1 MIILEI
7 TSLWFFELARKHIIP
22 GNKKLIVVELVFYL
36 LASNL
41 NLDFLSCYILA
52 AIQKYE
58 INVFIK
64 LMFFWYNVIVYQ
76 ILNPTH
82 KKLKHQLK

>member
-7 TSLWFFELARKHIIP
+7 TSLWFFELARKYIIP

-52 AIQKYE
+52 ETQKYE
-58 INVFIK
+58 IKCIYKIDV
-64 LMFFWYNVIVYQ
+64 LLV
-76 ILNPTH
+76 
-82 KKLKHQLK
+82 